1 MKRRAFLACGMVCGV
16 PVASFGQSGP
26 AVPPPGAPA
35 GTASLARP
43 ARPGAAFGATSVPAA
58 LAALGAG
65 TALPGHGIR
74 LEVPDIVTARGPA
87 LASISTELSGVTQV
101 AILVHGATLPLA
113 ALLLT
118 DGATQPWTVAI
129 DFDRPRTVTALVQA
143 EGTWYSVSR
152 GVKVAA
158 KPW

>member
-1 MKRRAFLACGMVCGV
+1 MKRRTFLACGMLCGV
-16 PVASFGQSGP
+16 PIRASGQPSP
-26 AVPPPGAPA
+26 AVPQPGAPG

-43 ARPGAAFGATSVPAA
+43 ARPGAAFGATTVPAA

-65 TALPGHGIR
+65 TAAPGHAIR
-74 LEVPDIVTARGPA
+74 LEVPDIVTARGPV
-87 LASISTELSGVTQV
+87 LASISAELSGVTQV
-101 AILVHGATLPLA
+101 AILVHGATFPLA
-113 ALLLT
+113 ALLRP
-118 DGATQPWTVAI
+118 DGATQPWTVTI
-129 DFDRPRTVTALVQA
+129 DVDRPRTVTALVQS